1 VDRIYGIYRGS
12 FCIYEDDGVMEVEK
26 NYTDK
31 QLTFLDALMGEA
43 GGNIRKAMDIAGY
56 SKTTKSGEVVKN
68 LREEIIERA
77 SLMLAMNAPKAA
89 FGIIGVLDDPSAM
102 GARNSISAARE
113 ILDRTGLVKKEQVE
127 VTSQGGGVFI
137 LPPKTEDAVGE

>member
-1 VDRIYGIYRGS
+1 MMD
-12 FCIYEDDGVMEVEK
+12 EPK
-26 NYTDK
+26 KYTDK
-31 QLTFLDALMGEA
+31 QLLFLDALMSEA

-127 VTSQGGGVFI
+127 VTSQGGGMFI
-137 LPPKTEDAVGE
+137 LPPKSSDDMG

>member
-1 VDRIYGIYRGS
+1 MID
-12 FCIYEDDGVMEVEK
+12 EPK
-26 NYTDK
+26 KYTDK
-31 QLTFLDALMGEA
+31 QLAFLDALMGEA

-68 LREEIIERA
+68 LREEVIERA

-89 FGIIGVLDDPSAM
+89 FGIVGVLDDPSAM

-127 VTSQGGGVFI
+127 VTSQGGGMFI
-137 LPPKTEDAVGE
+137 LPPKSSDDMG

>member
-1 VDRIYGIYRGS
+1 MID
-12 FCIYEDDGVMEVEK
+12 EPK
-26 NYTDK
+26 KYTEK
-31 QLTFLDALMGEA
+31 QLLFLDALMGEA

-68 LREEIIERA
+68 LREEVIERA

-127 VTSQGGGVFI
+127 VTSQGGGIFI
-137 LPPKTEDAVGE
+137 LPPKSSDDMG

>member
-1 VDRIYGIYRGS
+1 MMD
-12 FCIYEDDGVMEVEK
+12 EPK
-26 NYTDK
+26 KYTDK
-31 QLTFLDALMGEA
+31 QLLFLDALMSEA

-68 LREEIIERA
+68 LREEVIERA

-127 VTSQGGGVFI
+127 VTSQGGGMFI
-137 LPPKTEDAVGE
+137 LPPKSSDDMG

>member
-1 VDRIYGIYRGS
+1 MID
-12 FCIYEDDGVMEVEK
+12 EPK
-26 NYTDK
+26 KYTDK
-31 QLTFLDALMGEA
+31 QLLFLDALMGEA

-56 SKTTKSGEVVKN
+56 AKTTKSGEVVKN
-68 LREEIIERA
+68 LREEVIERA

-127 VTSQGGGVFI
+127 VTSQGGGMFI
-137 LPPKTEDAVGE
+137 LPPKSSDDMG

>member
-1 VDRIYGIYRGS
+1 MID
-12 FCIYEDDGVMEVEK
+12 EPK
-26 NYTDK
+26 KYTDK
-31 QLTFLDALMGEA
+31 QLLFLDALMGEA

-56 SKTTKSGEVVKN
+56 AKTTKSGEVVKN
-68 LREEIIERA
+68 LREEVIERA

-89 FGIIGVLDDPSAM
+89 FGIVGVLDDPSAM

-127 VTSQGGGVFI
+127 VTSQGGGMFI
-137 LPPKTEDAVGE
+137 LPPKSSDDMG

>member
-1 VDRIYGIYRGS
+1 M
-12 FCIYEDDGVMEVEK
+12 MEVEK
-26 NYTDK
+26 KYTDK
-31 QLTFLDALMGEA
+31 QLAFLDALMGES

-56 SKTTKSGEVVKN
+56 SKSTKSGEVVKN
-68 LREEIIERA
+68 LREEVIERA

-137 LPPKTEDAVGE
+137 LPPKSSDDMG

>member
-1 VDRIYGIYRGS
+1 MDRIYGIYRGS
-12 FCIYEDDGVMEVEK
+12 FCIYEGDGVMEVEK
-26 NYTDK
+26 NYTEK

-89 FGIIGVLDDPSAM
+89 FGIVGVLDDPSAM

>member
-1 VDRIYGIYRGS
+1 MID
-12 FCIYEDDGVMEVEK
+12 EPK
-26 NYTDK
+26 KYTEK
-31 QLTFLDALMGEA
+31 QLLFLDALMGEA

-56 SKTTKSGEVVKN
+56 AKTTKSGEVVKN
-68 LREEIIERA
+68 LREEVIERA

-127 VTSQGGGVFI
+127 VTSQGGGMFI
-137 LPPKTEDAVGE
+137 LPPKSSDDMG

>member
-1 VDRIYGIYRGS
+1 
-12 FCIYEDDGVMEVEK
+12 MEVEK
-26 NYTDK
+26 NYTEK

-137 LPPKTEDAVGE
+137 LQQKTEDAVGE

>member
-1 VDRIYGIYRGS
+1 
-12 FCIYEDDGVMEVEK
+12 MEVEK
-26 NYTDK
+26 KYTDK
-31 QLTFLDALMGEA
+31 QLAFLDALMGEA

-56 SKTTKSGEVVKN
+56 SKSTKSGEVVKN
-68 LREEIIERA
+68 LREEVIERA

-137 LPPKTEDAVGE
+137 LPPKSSDDMGK

>member
-1 VDRIYGIYRGS
+1 MID
-12 FCIYEDDGVMEVEK
+12 EPK
-26 NYTDK
+26 KYTEK
-31 QLTFLDALMGEA
+31 QLLFLDALMGEA
-43 GGNIRKAMDIAGY
+43 GGDIRKAMDIAGY

-68 LREEIIERA
+68 LREEVIERA

-127 VTSQGGGVFI
+127 VTSQGGGMFI
-137 LPPKTEDAVGE
+137 LPPKSSDDMG

>member
-1 VDRIYGIYRGS
+1 
-12 FCIYEDDGVMEVEK
+12 MEVEK
-26 NYTDK
+26 KYTDK
-31 QLTFLDALMGEA
+31 QLAFLDALMGEA

-56 SKTTKSGEVVKN
+56 SKSTKSGEVVKN
-68 LREEIIERA
+68 LREEVIERA

-89 FGIIGVLDDPSAM
+89 FGIVGVLDDPSAM

-137 LPPKTEDAVGE
+137 LPPKSSDDMGK

>member
-1 VDRIYGIYRGS
+1 MID
-12 FCIYEDDGVMEVEK
+12 EPK
-26 NYTDK
+26 KYTEK
-31 QLTFLDALMGEA
+31 QLLFLDALMGEA

-68 LREEIIERA
+68 LREEVIERA

-127 VTSQGGGVFI
+127 VTSQGGGMFI
-137 LPPKTEDAVGE
+137 LPPKSSDDMG

>member
-1 VDRIYGIYRGS
+1 
-12 FCIYEDDGVMEVEK
+12 MEVEK
-26 NYTDK
+26 KYTDK
-31 QLTFLDALMGEA
+31 QLAFLDALMGEA

-56 SKTTKSGEVVKN
+56 SKSTKSGEVVKN
-68 LREEIIERA
+68 LREEVIERA

-137 LPPKTEDAVGE
+137 LPPKSSDDMG

>member
-1 VDRIYGIYRGS
+1 MMD
-12 FCIYEDDGVMEVEK
+12 EPK
-26 NYTDK
+26 KYTDK
-31 QLTFLDALMGEA
+31 QLLFLDALMSEA

-89 FGIIGVLDDPSAM
+89 FGIIGVIDDPSAM

-127 VTSQGGGVFI
+127 VTSQGGGMFI
-137 LPPKTEDAVGE
+137 LPPKSSDDMG

>member
-1 VDRIYGIYRGS
+1 M
-12 FCIYEDDGVMEVEK
+12 MEVEK
-26 NYTDK
+26 KYTDK
-31 QLTFLDALMGEA
+31 QLAFLDALMGEA

-56 SKTTKSGEVVKN
+56 SKSTKSGEVVKN
-68 LREEIIERA
+68 LREEVIERA

-137 LPPKTEDAVGE
+137 LPPKSSDDMG

>member
-1 VDRIYGIYRGS
+1 MMD
-12 FCIYEDDGVMEVEK
+12 EPK
-26 NYTDK
+26 KYTDK
-31 QLTFLDALMGEA
+31 QLLFLDALMGEA

-56 SKTTKSGEVVKN
+56 AKTTKSGEVVKN
-68 LREEIIERA
+68 LREEVIERA

-127 VTSQGGGVFI
+127 VTSQGGGMFI
-137 LPPKTEDAVGE
+137 LPPKSSDDMG

>member
-1 VDRIYGIYRGS
+1 M
-12 FCIYEDDGVMEVEK
+12 MEVEK
-26 NYTDK
+26 NYTEK

>member
-1 VDRIYGIYRGS
+1 MID
-12 FCIYEDDGVMEVEK
+12 EPK
-26 NYTDK
+26 KYTDK

-68 LREEIIERA
+68 LREEVIERA

-127 VTSQGGGVFI
+127 VTSQGGGMFI
-137 LPPKTEDAVGE
+137 LPPKSPDDMG

>member
-1 VDRIYGIYRGS
+1 
-12 FCIYEDDGVMEVEK
+12 MEVEK
-26 NYTDK
+26 KYTDK
-31 QLTFLDALMGEA
+31 QLAFLDALMGEA

-56 SKTTKSGEVVKN
+56 SKSTKSGEVVKN
-68 LREEIIERA
+68 LREEVIERA

-137 LPPKTEDAVGE
+137 LPPKSTDDMG

>member
-1 VDRIYGIYRGS
+1 
-12 FCIYEDDGVMEVEK
+12 VMEVEK
-26 NYTDK
+26 NYTEK

>member
-1 VDRIYGIYRGS
+1 MD
-12 FCIYEDDGVMEVEK
+12 EPK
-26 NYTDK
+26 KYTDK
-31 QLTFLDALMGEA
+31 QLLFLDALMSEA

-127 VTSQGGGVFI
+127 VTSQGGGMFI
-137 LPPKTEDAVGE
+137 LPPKSSDDMG

>member
-1 VDRIYGIYRGS
+1 
-12 FCIYEDDGVMEVEK
+12 MEVEK

-89 FGIIGVLDDPSAM
+89 FGIVGVLDDPSAM